1 MHVQAFQF
9 RIYNFLY
16 LKTRSKS
23 LYILLFTEKKMCST
37 RDEVIVTYLIWSRL
51 CSMYQ
56 NKFSNG

>member
-1 MHVQAFQF
+1 
-9 RIYNFLY
+9 
-16 LKTRSKS
+16 

-56 NKFSNG
+56 NKFSNGLCGSLGGNGEATTEVEGQAFG